1 MAKDYYAVLGVS
13 RRASNKEIKESY
25 RKLARKY
32 HPDVNPNDASA
43 EARFKEVQEAYE
55 VIGDE
60 QRRSLYDQYGANW
73 ESAQK
78 FGAGPGAEGVDIDFS
93 EGVGDFESVFSHIF
107 GGFGGGRPQG
117 RRRVE
122 FDLEEFRK
130 AQPSDV
136 EKMIEVP
143 LEEIDKG
150 CKRTLRYQTMDAV
163 RTANGAIGTIPK
175 NKEVTLT
182 VPAGIEHGKKLRVP
196 KMGTTG
202 LNGRSGDLYVTV
214 HWAPHPSF
222 RLVETGLE
230 VDVDVPFT
238 VAALGG
244 EVSVPTLRSK
254 LKMRVPAGTQCGQTF
269 RLGGQGITQ
278 MNGGRSDLF
287 ARAKIVVPKKI
298 TSEERELIE
307 KLAELENVKT

>member
-117 RRRVE
+117 RRRV
-122 FDLEEFRK
+122 
-130 AQPSDV
+130 
-136 EKMIEVP
+136 
-143 LEEIDKG
+143 
-150 CKRTLRYQTMDAV
+150 
-163 RTANGAIGTIPK
+163 
-175 NKEVTLT
+175 
-182 VPAGIEHGKKLRVP
+182 
-196 KMGTTG
+196 
-202 LNGRSGDLYVTV
+202 
-214 HWAPHPSF
+214 
-222 RLVETGLE
+222 
-230 VDVDVPFT
+230 
-238 VAALGG
+238 AALAL
-244 EVSVPTLRSK
+244 PR
-254 LKMRVPAGTQCGQTF
+254 RA
-269 RLGGQGITQ
+269 RLGLSRGVPPVGGLQHGRCVGA
-278 MNGGRSDLF
+278 GGRR
-287 ARAKIVVPKKI
+287 ARAIDDARSHHPLPGGSI
-298 TSEERELIE
+298 GQSGS
-307 KLAELENVKT
+307 NVLHGALQTAI